1 MRGKKEEGM
10 DMQRVILIVAYIGT
24 ADFKKGDRVF
34 GLVYGSAVSTQGC
47 RIARGKGTAEIISM
61 RN

>member
-1 MRGKKEEGM
+1 M

-47 RIARGKGTAEIISM
+47 WIACGKGTAEIISM